1 MFMAGRP
8 PAAGI
13 WRVERSLVLGVG
25 SGAAVARVAR
35 RRVVRWWNCIL
46 AGLGGEDVSFF
57 GGDGKRIMDWDWVV
71 TCVFLCGRS
80 WEILCVVEIE
90 EN

>member
-46 AGLGGEDVSFF
+46 AGEDVSFLVEIEEDY
-57 GGDGKRIMDWDWVV
+57 GLGWVV

-80 WEILCVVEIE
+80 WEIYVL
-90 EN
+90 

>member
-57 GGDGKRIMDWDWVV
+57 DGDGMRIMDWDGWLPVCFV
-71 TCVFLCGRS
+71 WKKKVFGD
-80 WEILCVVEIE
+80 LCVVEE

>member
-46 AGLGGEDVSFF
+46 AGF
-57 GGDGKRIMDWDWVV
+57 GGGMLVFWGRWKGIMDWDGWLPVCFV
-71 TCVFLCGRS
+71 WKKLGD
-80 WEILCVVEIE
+80 LCVVEIE

>member
-13 WRVERSLVLGVG
+13 WRVERSLVLGT
-25 SGAAVARVAR
+25 GAAVARVAR

-57 GGDGKRIMDWDWVV
+57 GGDGRGLWIGM
-71 TCVFLCGRS
+71 GGY
-80 WEILCVVEIE
+80 LCVLVEE
-90 EN
+90 ESVWRFMCCRD

>member
-25 SGAAVARVAR
+25 RGAAVARVAR

-46 AGLGGEDVSFF
+46 AGLGGEDVSFLVEMEEDY
-57 GGDGKRIMDWDWVV
+57 GLEWVV
-71 TCVFLCGRS
+71 TCVF
-80 WEILCVVEIE
+80 CVE
-90 EN
+90 EESVWRFMCCRD

>member
-46 AGLGGEDVSFF
+46 AGLGGEDVSFLVEMEEDY
-57 GGDGKRIMDWDWVV
+57 GLGWVV
-71 TCVFLCGRS
+71 TCVFLCGGS
-80 WEILCVVEIE
+80 WEIYVL
-90 EN
+90 

>member
-46 AGLGGEDVSFF
+46 AGLGGEDVSFLVEMEEEDY
-57 GGDGKRIMDWDWVV
+57 GLGWVV
-71 TCVFLCGRS
+71 GY
-80 WEILCVVEIE
+80 LCVLVEE
-90 EN
+90 ESVGRFMCCRE

>member
-1 MFMAGRP
+1 M
-8 PAAGI
+8 
-13 WRVERSLVLGVG
+13 LGVG
-25 SGAAVARVAR
+25 RGAAVARVAR

-57 GGDGKRIMDWDWVV
+57 FGVEMEEDYGLGLGGYL
-71 TCVFLCGRS
+71 CVFVCKKL
-80 WEILCVVEIE
+80 EDLCVVEIE

>member
-25 SGAAVARVAR
+25 RGAAVARVAR

-57 GGDGKRIMDWDWVV
+57 GGDGRGLWIGIGWLPVCFVWKKLGDFMCCRD
-71 TCVFLCGRS
+71 
-80 WEILCVVEIE
+80 
-90 EN
+90 

>member
-46 AGLGGEDVSFF
+46 AGLGGEDVSLF
-57 GGDGKRIMDWDWVV
+57 GGDGRGLWIGMGGYL
-71 TCVFLCGRS
+71 CVLCGRS
-80 WEILCVVEIE
+80 CWKIYVL
-90 EN
+90 

>member
-8 PAAGI
+8 PVAGI
-13 WRVERSLVLGVG
+13 WRVERSLVLVLG

-46 AGLGGEDVSFF
+46 AGEDVSFLVEME
-57 GGDGKRIMDWDWVV
+57 GDYGLEWVV
-71 TCVFLCGRS
+71 TCVFWWKKKLKD
-80 WEILCVVEIE
+80 LCVVEIE